1 VRNTSRRAP
10 EDGPVT
16 QTLPIVTADDDADLA
31 DGQAVPPS
39 PAQKP
44 DNDGEGDDRWAGT
57 MTHDWTAPSETAPAK
72 SSKRK
77 PRLSVAEASGRVP
90 APLREYL
97 KNVFKCEI
105 DKVRPYEPSK
115 PVKDETPTATEQ
127 TQEDP
132 IPGDFSADEG
142 A

>member
-1 VRNTSRRAP
+1 MTMPTWPTDKPSR
-10 EDGPVT
+10 
-16 QTLPIVTADDDADLA
+16 
-31 DGQAVPPS
+31 PPRRKS
-39 PAQKP
+39 RTTTVKA
-44 DNDGEGDDRWAGT
+44 DRWAGT